1 MPEEELEFTRESRET
16 VEMEPDDVAFQ
27 SAAVG
32 TLSDA
37 DRELLIETQCCITG
51 KDVKHS
57 FCRYP
62 DRERGTVMVMC
73 HEEMVRRSRNGQS
86 LIAQFEKVLE
96 KRREAE
102 KRTRARKKQTDS

>member
-1 MPEEELEFTRESRET
+1 MPDEEAEYTRDPL
-16 VEMEPDDVAFQ
+16 EMEVDDTAFQ

-73 HEEMVRRSRNGQS
+73 HEEMINRSRHGQS
-86 LIAQFEKVLE
+86 LIIEFEKVLE
-96 KRREAE
+96 KRRDAE
-102 KRTRARKKQTDS
+102 KRTKARRKPRED

>member
-1 MPEEELEFTRESRET
+1 MPEEEAEFTRDPVD
-16 VEMEPDDVAFQ
+16 VEMEDLSFQ

-51 KDVKHS
+51 KEVKHS

-86 LIAQFEKVLE
+86 LIADFEKVIE

-102 KRTRARKKQTDS
+102 KRVKARRKQKED